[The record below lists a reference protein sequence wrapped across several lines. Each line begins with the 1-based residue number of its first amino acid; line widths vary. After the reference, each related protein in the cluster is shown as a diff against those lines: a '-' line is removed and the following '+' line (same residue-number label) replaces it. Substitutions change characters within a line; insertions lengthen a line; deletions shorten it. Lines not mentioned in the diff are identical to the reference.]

1 MNYDRQI
8 KWLYDL
14 QFFGIKLGLDN
25 TQALLSA
32 LGDPH
37 EKFKSIHVTGTN
49 GKGSVCAF
57 LTQVLIES
65 GCKIGT
71 YTSPH
76 VSEFGERIAIN
87 NYPMTREE
95 VLRSIARVRPRVED
109 LAARKKMK
117 CTFFEAVTAM
127 AFDHFARRKVDIA
140 VVEVGMGGRLDST
153 NVIKPLVSVI
163 TNVTKEHTEHLGK
176 TVSKIA
182 WEKAGIIKKGA
193 PVVTAV
199 EDRRAITVIRKRCQE
214 TGSKLL
220 RVQKNVKVHD
230 VKEDIFGSSFS
241 VKTKKMALKDVRI
254 RLAGKHQLSNA
265 STAVLAL
272 ECLSSRGFRIP
283 KEKIRTGLE
292 KTKWIAR
299 LQVARTSPLTILDA
313 SHNPGGARTLAEYL
327 KTYFYINKPIIIVG
341 VLADKDVKGIVR
353 ELEGHFSM
361 TIATASAYERRLPAK
376 DLAGFFSSKK
386 NLVIIDSIPK
396 ALDKAFEFSDGR
408 VPVVVTGSIFTAS
421 EALAHLNGLRI
432 AEMVE
437 TLAGEYDAGAYPG
450 RDPGKEEPPD
460 GDASDPFRVLVST
473 ILSQRTRDENTHSA
487 SKRLFAEYPDLES
500 LAVAEPGDIEP
511 LIKSTGF
518 YKQKAKKIIQA
529 VRIIR
534 DRHSGKVP
542 DTMEELLAL
551 PGVGRKTANC
561 VLSYGHGKPAI
572 AVDTHVHRIS
582 NLLGLVTTRTPEDT
596 ENSLNELVPKR
607 HWHDINRLMV
617 RHGQTVC
624 RPTSQDCARCPISHI
639 CDTGIYK
646 LRKPA

>member
-1 MNYDRQI
+1 MEYDASL

-25 TQALLSA
+25 TKALLST
-32 LGDPH
+32 LGAPH
-37 EKFKSIHVTGTN
+37 EKFKSVHVTGTN

-65 GCKIGT
+65 GYKVGT

-76 VSEFGERIAIN
+76 VLEFGERIAIDN
-87 NYPMTREE
+87 FPMAREE
-95 VLRSIARVRPRVED
+95 VLRSIARVRPRVEE
-109 LAARKKMK
+109 LAGGKNMK
-117 CTFFEAVTAM
+117 CTFFETVTAM

-153 NVIKPLVSVI
+153 NVIKPLTSVI

-182 WEKAGIIKKGA
+182 WEKAGIIKKGI

-199 EDRRAITVIRKRCQE
+199 EDPKALAVIKKRCRE

-220 RVQKNVKVHD
+220 RVQEKVRMSD
-230 VKEDIFGSSFS
+230 TQQDIFGSSFS
-241 VKTKKMALKDVRI
+241 LKTKKLALKGMRI
-254 RLAGKHQLSNA
+254 RLAGEHQLSNVA
-265 STAVLAL
+265 TAVLAM
-272 ECLSSRGFRIP
+272 ECLNLKGFSIP
-283 KEKIRTGLE
+283 NEKIRTGLE
-292 KTKWIAR
+292 NTKWIAR
-299 LQVARTSPLTILDA
+299 LQVARTSPLAILDA
-313 SHNPGGARTLAEYL
+313 SHNPGGARTLARYL
-327 KTYFYINKPIIIVG
+327 KTYFYKNKPIGVVG
-341 VLADKDVKGIVR
+341 VLVDKDVRGIVR
-353 ELEGHFSM
+353 ELEGHFSKV
-361 TIATASAYERRLPAK
+361 IATSSTYDRRLPAK

-386 NLVIIDSIPK
+386 NLVVIDSIPK
-396 ALDKAFEFSDGR
+396 ALDKAFELSVSG
-408 VPVVVTGSIFTAS
+408 VPVVITGSIFTAS
-421 EALAHLNGLRI
+421 EALAHLNRLRI

-460 GDASDPFRVLVST
+460 GEASDPFRVLVST

-487 SKRLFAEYPDLES
+487 SKKLFAKYPDLES
-500 LAVAEPGDIEP
+500 LADAEPGDIEP
-511 LIKSTGF
+511 LIISTGF
-518 YKQKAKKIIQA
+518 YKQKSKKIIQA
-529 VRIIR
+529 VRIVR

-582 NLLGLVTTRTPEDT
+582 NLLGLVMTSTPEGT
-596 ENSLNELVPKR
+596 ENSLTEIVPKR
-607 HWHDINRLMV
+607 YWHDINRLMV

-624 RPTSQDCARCPISHI
+624 KPTNPDCARCPISHI

-646 LRKPA
+646 LRKLA